1 MNTNVRQIREFQ
13 AVRDAIA
20 CTGLS
25 PAPLFRRLNAEQ
37 RRGNRGLSVVNNA
50 LQLRS
55 QFHDE
60 FANQPGPEA
69 A

>member
-1 MNTNVRQIREFQ
+1 MNTNVRQIREFL
-13 AVRDAIA
+13 AVRDLIA

-25 PAPLFRRLNAEQ
+25 PAPFYRRLNDEQ

-50 LQLRS
+50 LRLRR
-55 QFHDE
+55 QFRDE
-60 FANQPGPEA
+60 FSNQPGPEA

>member
-1 MNTNVRQIREFQ
+1 MSTNVRHIGEFR
-13 AVRDAIA
+13 AVRDAVA

-37 RRGNRGLSVVNNA
+37 RGGNRGLSVLNNA
-50 LQLRS
+50 LRLGK
-55 QFHDE
+55 QFKDE
-60 FANQPGPEA
+60 FTAPPPPEA

>member
-1 MNTNVRQIREFQ
+1 MSTNVRQIREFQ

-20 CTGLS
+20 STGLS

-37 RRGNRGLSVVNNA
+37 RRGNRGLSVVDNA
-50 LQLRS
+50 LRLSR
-55 QFHDE
+55 QFRDE
-60 FANQPGPEA
+60 FTNQPGPEA